1 MQVQL
6 TQLTEQILRDQLSG
20 GTFSTAPEALEAMAV
35 HWRHTAGQTATFP
48 EHLEVGELARAQGVG
63 PVGNP
68 HDLVAD
74 FWRPDEDIDTF
85 LSEVRQLRREGA
97 PRERS

>member
-1 MQVQL
+1 
-6 TQLTEQILRDQLSG
+6 
-20 GTFSTAPEALEAMAV
+20 
-35 HWRHTAGQTATFP
+35 
-48 EHLEVGELARAQGVG
+48 LEVGDLARAQGVG

-68 HDLVAD
+68 DDLVAD
-74 FWRPDEDIDTF
+74 FWPADEDIDTF